1 MLSVT
6 NQTIETDGVF
16 YADPELGE
24 LQIQRFNNDN
34 SEDEFTN
41 VSLTLEGRLGNLEV
55 IYAGAYTDREAEQI
69 IDYTD
74 YLFVG
79 QYLPYYICDGSV
91 SYPATGALPAGN
103 CYTPSMFVDSRT
115 EMTGDTRI
123 AI

>member
-41 VSLTLEGRLGNLEV
+41 LSLTLEGRLGNLEV
-55 IYAGAYTDREAEQI
+55 IYAGAIQI
-69 IDYTD
+69 EK
-74 YLFVG
+74 
-79 QYLPYYICDGSV
+79 Q
-91 SYPATGALPAGN
+91 N
-103 CYTPSMFVDSRT
+103 K
-115 EMTGDTRI
+115 
-123 AI
+123 